1 MTSHDDVGDERAR
14 RFRDLTLPCL
24 DDAYRLAY
32 VLMRNRTD
40 AEDAVQE
47 CYLRALRHFDT
58 YRGPAIKPWLLMI
71 LRNVCYGAFAK
82 RGQQAPL
89 ADDEDQAEQALWQ
102 EPQAAP
108 DAGLLRTQESAAVRQ
123 LVDSLPAPFREV
135 IVLREFNDMSYREIA
150 EVAGVPVG
158 TVMSRLARGRALLL
172 AAWKAREGA
181 AQLGLQRLSPQRPPS
196 RPSFV
201 DLSSSTADRRHRPA
215 SQAPSSKARGE

>member
-1 MTSHDDVGDERAR
+1 MTSHDTVGDERAR

-32 VLMRNRTD
+32 FLMRNRTD

-71 LRNVCYGAFAK
+71 LRNVCYGSFAK
-82 RGQQAPL
+82 RGQQEQL
-89 ADDEDQAEQALWQ
+89 SDDDNAAEQALWQ
-102 EPQAAP
+102 EPQAPP
-108 DAGLLRTQESAAVRQ
+108 DSAMVGQQESAAVRK
-123 LVDSLPAPFREV
+123 LVDALPAPFREA

-158 TVMSRLARGRALLL
+158 TVMSRIARGRALLL
-172 AAWKAREGA
+172 TGWKAREGA
-181 AQLGLQRLSPQRPPS
+181 EPQLAPSGAVEVFRP
-196 RPSFV
+196 RPS
-201 DLSSSTADRRHRPA
+201 SPRRTTSPR
-215 SQAPSSKARGE
+215 

>member
-1 MTSHDDVGDERAR
+1 MTSHDEVGDERAR

-32 VLMRNRTD
+32 FLMRNRTD

-71 LRNVCYGAFAK
+71 LRNVCYGGLAQ
-82 RGQQAPL
+82 RGRQESL
-89 ADDEDQAEQALWQ
+89 ADDEDRAERALWQ

-108 DAGLLRTQESAAVRQ
+108 DAGVLSRQESAAVRQ
-123 LVDSLPAPFREV
+123 LVDSLPVPFREA

-150 EVAGVPVG
+150 EVSGVPVG
-158 TVMSRLARGRALLL
+158 TVMSRIARGRAMLL
-172 AAWKAREGA
+172 AGWKAREGA
-181 AQLGLQRLSPQRPPS
+181 TQPQSSPDASSNVQRLPRSAA
-196 RPSFV
+196 
-201 DLSSSTADRRHRPA
+201 TRRL
-215 SQAPSSKARGE
+215 